1 MGHTCTCNIVLLML
15 VLYSMENGIN
25 SIGVGHVACSA
36 RAYLPKVLPKS
47 ALGSESIF

>member
-1 MGHTCTCNIVLLML
+1 MYYSITHVGALFYGKWHK
-15 VLYSMENGIN
+15 LYWG
-25 SIGVGHVACSA
+25 GPRA